1 MTAEHDLIVVGA
13 GPGGSS
19 AAAAALRAGMSVAQ
33 VDAAR
38 FPRVKPCAGG
48 LTPKASRALFC
59 ELAPSQRGAYREFE
73 FNAWNGT
80 QTVFSFRTPLLA
92 MVQRP
97 RFDQRLVA
105 ENARSRGFAF
115 HDGEPVRSVEWTGTR
130 FRVHTKGRVLQAPQL
145 VGADGANGIVNRV
158 FRASRP
164 RARAVALEV
173 NLPRSEVTGA
183 VPERP
188 CFDFGALER
197 GYGWVF
203 PKEDEVSIGLY
214 TLARGLKDLRARLA
228 AYLAARGLRARRDLA
243 SAIESHTIPV
253 GGHDL
258 CAPGFPLY
266 LVGDAAGLADAIT
279 GEGIYH
285 ALESGR
291 LAGETAAAV
300 ARGEGESADYL
311 RALGPRVLGDTRWS
325 WRLSRLFYARPAWSL
340 AALRASTL
348 WRPMVHGTGSGATF
362 RDCLRRAALFHLS
375 SLASRSARR
384 SSA

>member
-48 LTPKASRALFC
+48 LTPKATRALFC

-73 FNAWNGT
+73 FNSWNGT
-80 QTVFSFRTPLLA
+80 RTVFSFRSPLLA
-92 MVQRP
+92 MVERP
-97 RFDQRLVA
+97 RFDQRLVE
-105 ENARSRGFAF
+105 ENARSRTFAF
-115 HDGEPVRSVEWTGTR
+115 HDGEPVRSIEWTGTR
-130 FRVHTKGRVLQAPQL
+130 FLVRTPARLLRAPQL

-158 FRASRP
+158 FRAARP
-164 RARAVALEV
+164 RGRAVALEV
-173 NLPRSEVTGA
+173 NLPRGA
-183 VPERP
+183 LVGDVPVRP
-188 CFDFGALER
+188 CFDFGAIER

-203 PKEDEVSIGLY
+203 PKDDEVSIGLY

-228 AYLAARGLRARRDLA
+228 AYLAARGLRTRHDLGP
-243 SAIESHTIPV
+243 AIESHTIPV
-253 GGHDL
+253 GGHGPRATGL
-258 CAPGFPLY
+258 PLY

-291 LAGETAAAV
+291 LAGETAVAV
-300 ARGEGESADYL
+300 ARHEGTPADYL
-311 RALGPRVLGDTRWS
+311 RALEPRVMGDTRWS
-325 WRLSRLFYARPAWSL
+325 WRLSGLFYRRPAWSL
-340 AALRASTL
+340 AALRASSL

-362 RDCLRRAALFHLS
+362 RDCLRRAALFHLR
-375 SLASRSARR
+375 SLASGSVRC